1 MGKKPVYSTL
11 LYKHSDLTEQII
23 GAFYAV
29 YAALGYGFL
38 ENVYVKALMIELNRR
53 GMKADDEFPI
63 NVYYLGQQIG
73 NYYADLI
80 VNDLVILEIKAV
92 KNLVDEHEAQLL
104 NYLKATPYEVGLL
117 LNFGPKPE
125 TKRRSFDNTRKEWWV
140 AQNKQ
145 IRTQKNAENADSFY
159 QRNQRSSASK
169 KHSE

>member
-1 MGKKPVYSTL
+1 MDKKTTYNAT

-29 YAALGYGFL
+29 YSALGYGFF
-38 ENVYVKALMIELNRR
+38 ESVYVKALLIELENR
-53 GMKADDEFPI
+53 GMEVKNEFPI
-63 NVYYLGQQIG
+63 KVHYAGQQVG
-73 NYYADLI
+73 EYYADLV

-92 KNLVDEHEAQLL
+92 KNLLDEHEAQLL

-140 AQNKQ
+140 AQNKP
-145 IRTQKNAENADSFY
+145 
-159 QRNQRSSASK
+159 
-169 KHSE
+169 